1 MIQKEQTI
9 LRREEIEQVIQRKT
23 AQDQDVGM
31 LGDQSGRRDLSSEW
45 FTPALRAMTN
55 AKHWGRILNI
65 NKI

>member
-31 LGDQSGRRDLSSEW
+31 LGD
-45 FTPALRAMTN
+45 
-55 AKHWGRILNI
+55 
-65 NKI
+65 